1 MTPEENDKV
10 HQALF
15 EARWDSYLY
24 GRAMERTAMLK
35 AVNDLIESGSF
46 SDATIVQSVLVYL
59 KTKIKKDKNE
69 QVS

>member
-10 HQALF
+10 LQAIS
-15 EARWDSYLY
+15 AAKQDAYLY
-24 GRAMERTAMLK
+24 GRYVERTSMLK

-46 SDATIVQSVLVYL
+46 TDATIVQSVLVYL
-59 KTKIKKDKNE
+59 KTKIKKDANE

>member
-10 HQALF
+10 HQALS
-15 EARWDSYLY
+15 EARQDSYLY
-24 GRAMERTAMLK
+24 GRYVERTSMLK

-46 SDATIVQSVLVYL
+46 TDATIVQSVLVYL
-59 KTKIKKDKNE
+59 KTKIKKDANE